1 MKSRLYIY
9 VILILMVLSSCS
21 KKMGQDGGYIKFTTQ
36 ILTKSQMVS
45 DMGGK
50 SFGVFGYQYSGDWST
65 VQAQIT
71 PNLFNDGASPA
82 IVSCDESG
90 ICTYSPMAKWSLGY
104 KYSFFAY
111 YPTSGVI
118 VSDASREGTPTL
130 KYTLPS
136 REDATL
142 LEDVLTSVVYDT
154 DNSTSGSVNF
164 LFKHRLFAIDV
175 VGVNFNEDVEIY
187 LDDIWIEF
195 DNLKYDDVTFSLD
208 ANGESPIISR
218 TSAENQGARY
228 QLCPQGNVNEE
239 RVYLDMMSNNTVE
252 SKSVGDPVILIPQ
265 EGGIS
270 GRIYFDYRYKK
281 NSSEEWSVE
290 EGKEVSFTSDDDCL
304 SGIKYSVTLNFSE
317 DIIIVNVS
325 RVGEW
330 SEAPDTEIEFE

>member
-1 MKSRLYIY
+1 MKIRIYIFA
-9 VILILMVLSSCS
+9 VLILVVSSCS
-21 KKMGQDGGYIKFTTQ
+21 KMVVQDGGYIKFTTQ
-36 ILTKSQMVS
+36 VLTKGEMVS

-50 SFGVFGYQYSGDWST
+50 SFGVFGFQYQGDWST
-65 VQAQIT
+65 VQTQIT
-71 PNLFNDGASPA
+71 PNLFNGGTSPA

-90 ICTYSPMAKWSLGY
+90 ICTYDPVAKWSLGY

-111 YPTSGVI
+111 YPASGVT
-118 VSDASREGTPTL
+118 VSDQTKEGIPTI
-130 KYTLPS
+130 KYSLPS
-136 REDATL
+136 REDASL

-154 DNSTSGSVNF
+154 DNSASGSVNF
-164 LFKHRLFAIDV
+164 LFKHRLFAVDV
-175 VGVNFNEDVEIY
+175 VGRNFNDDVEICI
-187 LDDIWIEF
+187 DNVWIEF

-218 TSAENQGARY
+218 TVAVDQGARY
-228 QLCPQGNVNEE
+228 QLYPQGNVNED
-239 RVYLDMMSNNTVE
+239 RVYLDMLSNSTVVT
-252 SKSVGDPVILIPQ
+252 KSAGDPVILIPQ

-304 SGIKYSVTLNFSE
+304 SGIKYSITLNFS
-317 DIIIVNVS
+317 DDMIIVNVS
-325 RVGEW
+325 RIGEW